1 MMIAPAIRK
10 FTLAMASVAV
20 MARAGVGMAAADE
33 GHWRHGGHGRHEGWH
48 HHGYG
53 GPVIVA
59 PGPYAYAPP
68 PVIVAP
74 PPAVIVAP
82 PPAMIVA
89 PPPAGLNVIVP
100 IHIR

>member
-1 MMIAPAIRK
+1 MQGPAIRQ
-10 FTLAMASVAV
+10 FLFATTAAVFMAG
-20 MARAGVGMAAADE
+20 AGIGTAAAED
-33 GHWRHGGHGRHEGWH
+33 GYWRHGGHGRHEGWRH
-48 HHGYG
+48 HPDG

-59 PGPYAYAPP
+59 PAPYAYAPP
-68 PVIVAP
+68 PVIMAP

-82 PPAMIVA
+82 PPAVIVA